1 MFQHRRGHLVCS
13 VYVRRLVGCCDAVNV
28 YRLELMGRKVD
39 LDDLID
45 VGEVAEL
52 LGLAHKNSVTTYMRR
67 YYDFPQPAI
76 EFADGKCRAW
86 VRSDVTE
93 WRAERARHGSS

>member
-1 MFQHRRGHLVCS
+1 VLAHRRDHLI
-13 VYVRRLVGCCDAVNV
+13 VYMNRLSAGRSTVNT
-28 YRLELMGRKVD
+28 YRLDAMGRLVD

-45 VGEVAEL
+45 VGAVAEI

-67 YYDFPQPAI
+67 YDDFPEPAL

-86 VRSDVTE
+86 VRSDIEDWKSGRKVS
-93 WRAERARHGSS
+93 RS